1 MTGIRYAVSVAE
13 ESTFGVK
20 GTNFFVLPP
29 GAYMSA
35 TYNVATETVYAPGSK
50 LFEDVVYGRVQG
62 SFEISCNL
70 SYEHLGIF
78 RFLFEDYKSEAILGG
93 EDGKT
98 PTGLYKHTFK
108 KANNARIKSFTIRR
122 RTLNSIT
129 SVDAGEDETTY
140 FLGCV
145 LKSCRISQA
154 SGSGKMTA
162 TFSGYFSD
170 TDTVLGTLSGTGY
183 KEFEGQNVEWSCMFI
198 GDKYVANVE
207 SLTLSI
213 DNGSGMQYTTCKS
226 TSVNYYESTS
236 SFQFGMTCYSNDF
249 KRYKALVYSGGQD
262 PSVAA
267 SGTTYRNMCKNKH
280 PIPKLSMRSFN
291 TCHEDTDADL
301 SATINRATKSLT
313 FNIEKCVVKS
323 ATWQKGDGSRMLD
336 QMSSAECRKIEMV
349 VVNNIPS
356 YSTVPTTPYDHTVS

>member
-1 MTGIRYAVSVAE
+1 MTGIRYAVSAAE

-35 TYNVATETVYAPGSK
+35 TYNVSTETVYAPGSK

-70 SYEHLGIF
+70 SYEHLELF
-78 RFLFEDYKSEAILGG
+78 RFLFEDYDVDTVSAGV
-93 EDGKT
+93 
-98 PTGLYKHTFK
+98 YKHTFK

-122 RTLNSIT
+122 RTLNEIT
-129 SVDAGEDETTY
+129 GVGAGQDETTY

-145 LKSCRISQA
+145 IKSCRISQA

-170 TDTVLGTLSGTGY
+170 TDTVLGELKTNGY

-236 SFQFGMTCYSNDF
+236 SFQFGMTCYSNNF
-249 KRYKALVYSGGQD
+249 ERYKALVYSGGQD
-262 PSVAA
+262 PSVAKN
-267 SGTTYRNMCKNKH
+267 GNTYKNMCKNKH
-280 PIPKLSMRSFN
+280 PIPQLSMRSFN
-291 TCHEDTDADL
+291 TCHDGTDADL
-301 SATINRATKSLT
+301 SATIARATKSLT
-313 FNIEKCVVKS
+313 FNIENCIVKS

-356 YSTVPTTPYDHTVS
+356 YSTVPTEPYDHRVS

>member
-20 GTNFFVLPP
+20 GTDYFVLPP

-50 LFEDVVYGRVQG
+50 LFEDVVYGRVSG

-78 RFLFEDYKSEAILGG
+78 RFLFEDYKPEAILG

-98 PTGLYKHTFK
+98 PTGLYRHTFR
-108 KANNARIKSFTIRR
+108 KANNKRIGSFTIRR
-122 RTLNSIT
+122 RTLNKIT
-129 SVDAGEDETTY
+129 SVDAGDDETTY

-170 TDTVLGTLSGTGY
+170 TNTVLGELKTNGY

-236 SFQFGMTCYSNDF
+236 AFQFGMTCYSNNF
-249 KRYKALVYSGGQD
+249 ERYKALVYSGGQD
-262 PSVAA
+262 PSVVKN
-267 SGTTYRNMCKNKH
+267 GNVYKNMCKNKH
-280 PIPKLSMRSFN
+280 PIPQLSMRSFN

-301 SATINRATKSLT
+301 SATIDRATKSLT